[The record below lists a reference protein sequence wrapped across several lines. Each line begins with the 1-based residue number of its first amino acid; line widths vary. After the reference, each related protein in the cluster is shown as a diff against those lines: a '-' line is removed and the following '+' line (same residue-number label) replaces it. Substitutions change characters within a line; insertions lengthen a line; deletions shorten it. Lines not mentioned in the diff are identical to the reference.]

1 MYSRGSNRYCNIPT
15 LKEYILVDSESM
27 HIEIFRLN
35 EINHWELEEYN
46 SVEEMLYIK
55 IINEEI
61 ALGDIY
67 NGVQLESI

>member
-1 MYSRGSNRYCNIPT
+1 
-15 LKEYILVDSESM
+15 M
-27 HIEIFRLN
+27 HIEIFHLN
-35 EINHWELEEYN
+35 KINHWELEEYN

-55 IINEEI
+55 TINEEI